1 MYLLELKEKLRLVI
15 YVFGLIAIL
24 GNIASS
30 QQDPQEQDEAS
41 STGRVYIMPNRADGN
56 TIMAFSR
63 GADGSLTFFEEVST
77 GGLGSGPGE
86 LPSPFPVGPGP
97 NPLTS
102 QDDLI
107 ITEDG
112 QFLVA
117 VNAGSNDVSVFA
129 VTDRGLLLTDRVPT
143 RGIFPVSIAAH
154 NGLIYVLNEGQ
165 DPPRFIGG
173 TPTITGF
180 HLTHEGKLV
189 EIPNSTLPT
198 GDPNAEPADVV
209 FSRDGKRLIIPDKF
223 AGTLIHVF
231 RVLEDGALEET
242 FNIPANTPTPF
253 GAAFAHH
260 GVVLVVEANA
270 GLVNGRRQGVV
281 DGATM
286 SSYRLTDDNA
296 LQPISKA
303 VPMNQTVGCWVRITP
318 NGRFAYITNTGDG
331 SVSSYTISERGELTL
346 LAARAADT
354 GGPFSGP
361 VDEDITPDGK
371 FLYVVSGF
379 SGELLGYRIGADGS
393 LTPVARVEGLTRD
406 SLVGAVAR

>member
-1 MYLLELKEKLRLVI
+1 VI
-15 YVFGLIAIL
+15 CIFGLILIL
-24 GNIASS
+24 GNAAMARPG
-30 QQDPQEQDEAS
+30 QDRKDDEDRTPKS
-41 STGRVYIMPNRADGN
+41 GRVYIMPNRAAGN
-56 TIMAFSR
+56 TIMVFNR
-63 GADGSLTFFEEVST
+63 ADDGGLTFLAEVPT

-86 LPSPFPVGPGP
+86 LPAPFPVGPGP

-112 QFLVA
+112 RFLLA
-117 VNAGSNDVSVFA
+117 VNAHSNDMSVLA
-129 VTDRGLLLTDRVPT
+129 VTEDGLQLTDRVPT

-154 NGLIYVLNEGQ
+154 KGLIYVLNEGQ
-165 DPPRFIGG
+165 DPARFIGG
-173 TPTITGF
+173 IPTITGF
-180 HLTHEGKLV
+180 HLTRKGKLI
-189 EIPNSTLPT
+189 EIPNSTRPT

-209 FSRDGKRLIIPDKF
+209 FSRDGESLIIPDKF

-231 RVLEDGALEET
+231 HVEEDGSLEET

-253 GAAFAHH
+253 GAAFTHH
-260 GVVLVVEANA
+260 GILVVVEANA

-286 SSYRLTDDNA
+286 SSYRLTEENT
-296 LQPISKA
+296 LEPISKA
-303 VPMNQTVGCWVRITP
+303 VPMNQTVGCWVRFTP
-318 NGRFAYITNTGDG
+318 NGHYAFVTNTGDG
-331 SVSSYTISERGELTL
+331 SVSSYKVSDRGELTL

-361 VDEDITPDGK
+361 VDEDITPDGR

-379 SGELLGYRIGADGS
+379 SGELKGYRIGDDGS
-393 LTPVARVEGLTRD
+393 LTPVASVKGLTRE
-406 SLVGAVAR
+406 SLVGTVSR